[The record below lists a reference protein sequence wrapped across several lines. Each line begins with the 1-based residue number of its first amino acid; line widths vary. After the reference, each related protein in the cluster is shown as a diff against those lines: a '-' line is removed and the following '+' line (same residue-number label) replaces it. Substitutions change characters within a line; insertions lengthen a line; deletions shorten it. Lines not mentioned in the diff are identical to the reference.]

1 MVKIVSVNL
10 AGGGRGEAAFYP
22 SLDEALLNSGAYEL
36 DCDDEV
42 GVLVAYDV
50 KTATHLY
57 AVEAASKQNIG
68 FKFLL
73 KSELDDIQN
82 VLDLYQGFII
92 TADDELKQEIGI
104 W

>member
-1 MVKIVSVNL
+1 MKLVLIDL
-10 AGGGRGEAAFYP
+10 AGGSRGEAAFYP
-22 SLDEALLNSGAYEL
+22 SLDEAMLNSGAYEL
-36 DCDDEV
+36 DGDDEV

-57 AVEAASKQNIG
+57 AVEAVSKQNTG
-68 FKFLL
+68 FKLLL

-82 VLDLYQGFII
+82 VLDLYQGYII

>member
-1 MVKIVSVNL
+1 MKIVLINL

-22 SLDEALLNSGAYEL
+22 SLDEAMLNSGSYEL

-50 KTATHLY
+50 KTSTHLY
-57 AVEAASKQNIG
+57 AVEAASKRNSG
-68 FKFLL
+68 FKYLP
-73 KSELDDIQN
+73 KNELEDIQN
-82 VLDLYQGFII
+82 ILDLYQGFII